1 MTTRAPVPD
10 PVMRA
15 ITAPFES
22 FAERTNATWV
32 NPPLLQPLGLLLD
45 LTGEALRSRLILV
58 SAGAEDLAL
67 RPDFTIPVARAHID
81 SGAAVGRYVY
91 AGDAYRAD
99 EHGRAAEIAQIGLE
113 IIGETGD
120 AAAEDGAVI
129 GLAYGAA
136 RNGGRD
142 DLEIRFGDVGLFRG
156 FLTAIG
162 VAETSVQRLVR
173 ALPNP
178 RALHRE
184 LDRAGDGSRDGSGS
198 RLATMLADLPE
209 SEAASMLEELWR
221 LAGIQPVGGRTPA
234 EIVHRLALRAQASRN
249 PPLSAAEADLI
260 RRYLAIAAPIHE
272 ALNAADALAAEA
284 GGDLT
289 IQIDR
294 WMKRLELTAHSGA
307 PPQGTLATA
316 FARPFGYY
324 DGVLFEITSGG
335 TSEPVAAGGRYD
347 SLPERLGGKPGAVGC
362 MVRPDLAWS
371 GA

>member
-1 MTTRAPVPD
+1 MTRRAAIPD
-10 PVMRA
+10 AVVET
-15 ITAPFES
+15 ITAPFQA
-22 FAERTNATWV
+22 FADRYGATWV

-91 AGDAYRAD
+91 AGDAYRTD
-99 EHGRAAEIAQIGLE
+99 EQGGAAEIAQIGLE
-113 IIGETGD
+113 IIGESGD

-129 GLAYGAA
+129 GLAYSAA
-136 RNGGRD
+136 RNGGRE
-142 DLEIRFGDVGLFRG
+142 DLAIRFGDLGLFRG

-162 VAETSVQRLVR
+162 VSEASVQRLVR

-178 RALHRE
+178 RALQRE
-184 LDRAGDGSRDGSGS
+184 LDRAGETLGDGSGS

-209 SEAASMLEELWR
+209 AEAASMLEELWR

-234 EIVHRLALRAQASRN
+234 EIVHRLALRAEASRH
-249 PPLSAAEADLI
+249 PPLSDREADLI
-260 RRYLAIAAPIHE
+260 RRYLAISAPIHD
-272 ALNAADALAAEA
+272 ALSAVDALAAEA
-284 GGDLT
+284 GGDLG
-289 IQIDR
+289 IEIRR
-294 WMKRLELTAHSGA
+294 WMTRLKLMAHAGA
-307 PPQGTLATA
+307 PPEGTLATA

-324 DGVLFEITSGG
+324 DGVLFEITSASTLG
-335 TSEPVAAGGRYD
+335 PVAAGGRYD
-347 SLPERLGGKPGAVGC
+347 SLPERLGGRPGAVGC